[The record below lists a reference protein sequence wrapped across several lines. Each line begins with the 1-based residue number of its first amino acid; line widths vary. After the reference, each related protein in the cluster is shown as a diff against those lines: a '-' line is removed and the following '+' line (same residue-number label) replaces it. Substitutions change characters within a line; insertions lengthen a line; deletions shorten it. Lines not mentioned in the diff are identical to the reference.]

1 MFSDS
6 EKIVKLIDKR
16 YEELCDKENVH
27 NALDFITE
35 IRDYLE
41 KKYILN

>member
-6 EKIVKLIDKR
+6 EKIVKLINKKYD
-16 YEELCDKENVH
+16 ELCHKENVH

-41 KKYILN
+41 ERYIIN